1 MPFTN
6 SARGQLTAVVPTG
19 ATEPA
24 VVAHLQNLV
33 DLIEPRLVLRAA
45 SVAAANASLGTLQD
59 GMFLE
64 TTSAPFELYARQNSA
79 WVKIFP
85 TNYSGTTVPSNSLGV
100 DGDTYDRYT

>member
-6 SARGQLTAVVPTG
+6 SGRGQLTSIVPTG

-33 DLIEPRLVLRAA
+33 DLIEPRLVLRATT
-45 SVAAANASLGTLQD
+45 VAAANASLGTLQD
-59 GMFLE
+59 GMFLV
-64 TTSAPFELYARQNSA
+64 TTADPREVHVRMNGN
-79 WVKIFP
+79 WVKIYP
-85 TNYSGTTVPSNSLGV
+85 TNYSGTGVPSNALGV